1 MKKGFTL
8 VELLGVFAIIS
19 MIVLLAVPSVTNM
32 LKQSEQDQYENFEN
46 DIFLAT
52 EAYLSSNSDIY
63 LELKEIN
70 KTTYVTIKTLL
81 YSDYLDSTLKNPKT
95 GDTLYAA
102 NEYNKI
108 ILVKM
113 NDKKMWEFELYGDEE
128 DETLTSEQSS
138 VITAYDSLTRNSTDA
153 EVNVVQT
160 QVESLPDSII
170 KTALQNRIEYR

>member
-8 VELLGVFAIIS
+8 VELLGVFAIIA

-32 LKQSEQDQYENFEN
+32 LKQSEKDQYENFES

-63 LELKEIN
+63 LELKEVN
-70 KTTYVTIKTLL
+70 KTTYVSIKTLL

-102 NEYNKI
+102 DEYNKI

-113 NDKKMWEFELYGDEE
+113 NDKKMWEFQLYGDEE
-128 DETLTSEQSS
+128 DEDLTSAESDAIS
-138 VITAYDSLTRNSTDA
+138 AYDALTRTSTDA
-153 EVNVVQT
+153 EVNNVKT
-160 QVESLPDSII
+160 QIESLPDSII
-170 KTALQNRIEYR
+170 KTALKNKIEYR

>member
-32 LKQSEQDQYENFEN
+32 LKQSEQDQYKNFEN
-46 DIFLAT
+46 DIFLAA

-63 LELKEIN
+63 LELKEAN

-81 YSDYLDSTLKNPKT
+81 YADYLDSTLKNPKT

-102 NEYNKI
+102 EEYNKV

-128 DETLTSEQSS
+128 DENLTTKESDAL
-138 VITAYDSLTRNSTDA
+138 TAYDSLTRTSTIT
-153 EVNVVQT
+153 EVNNVKT
-160 QVESLPDSII
+160 QIESLPDSII
-170 KTALQNRIEYR
+170 KTALKNRIEYR

>member
-8 VELLGVFAIIS
+8 VELLGVFAI
-19 MIVLLAVPSVTNM
+19 MALIVLLAVPAVTNM
-32 LKQSEQDQYENFEN
+32 LKQAEQDQYANFEN

-63 LELKEIN
+63 LELKEVN

-102 NEYNKI
+102 DEYNRVVLI
-108 ILVKM
+108 KM
-113 NDKKMWEFELYGDEE
+113 NDKKLWKFELYGDEK
-128 DETLTSEQSS
+128 DEVLTTEEKNVLSAYDTLTR
-138 VITAYDSLTRNSTDA
+138 TSTEADVA
-153 EVNVVQT
+153 AVRT
-160 QVESLPDSII
+160 QIENLPDSII